1 MTREEHK
8 ALIDNI
14 KAQAGDVPG
23 AVISDDLAILM
34 SDNSGTLTTVEELN
48 KKVESLSKD
57 NQSLIQANGK
67 LFLKIGSDSPIKES
81 PIDKDSDEPVL
92 SIAEIINSKGEMI

>member
-34 SDNSGTLTTVEELN
+34 SDYSGTLTQTSTNNEHRRKQN
-48 KKVESLSKD
+48 YRSKRCY
-57 NQSLIQANGK
+57 
-67 LFLKIGSDSPIKES
+67 
-81 PIDKDSDEPVL
+81 V
-92 SIAEIINSKGEMI
+92 